1 MLEQFIVEGGKQLKG
16 TVTISGA
23 KNAALKI
30 ACASLLTD
38 EWLVL
43 DNTPLLSDISLMC
56 QILDELG
63 VEISWNENQ
72 LSLRAHTLN
81 SCRARYDLV
90 RKMRGAFVLLGP
102 MLSRFGRAE
111 VSLPG
116 GCAIGARPVD
126 IHLNGLR
133 AMGATIELE
142 DGYVIATGKLHG
154 AEIFP
159 HCPTVTGTENLVMAA
174 TLAEGQTII
183 HNAAREPEV
192 VDLCHCLNKMGAKIM
207 GQGTDTIVIDGV
219 DRLHGATHRIIPDRL
234 ETATYAIAS
243 ILTQGH
249 IYLTNTEAWCFDA
262 LTQCFPEIKIHN
274 TDFGFLAEG
283 PVTQPVELATAPHP
297 GVPTDLQAQMMVLA
311 TQIPGRSSITETI
324 YENRMMHVPE
334 LCRMGA
340 DILVEHDEKGMN
352 KALINGGTPLF
363 GAPVMATDLRAS
375 VSLVLA
381 GLCAKG
387 QTTVSRIYHLD
398 RGYHALDE
406 KLNRCGAEIVRTKQE
421 AA

>member
-1 MLEQFIVEGGKQLKG
+1 MLEQFTVQGGKNLKG
-16 TVTISGA
+16 TIAISGA

-30 ACASLLTD
+30 ACAALLTD

-43 DNTPLLSDISLMC
+43 DNAPLLSDMQLIC

-63 VEISWNENQ
+63 VEISWVGNQ
-72 LSLRAHTLN
+72 LSLRAHTLK

-90 RKMRGAFVLLGP
+90 RKMRGSFVLLGP

-111 VSLPG
+111 ISLPG
-116 GCAIGARPVD
+116 GCNLGVRPVD

-133 AMGATIELE
+133 AMGAHIEVE

-154 AEIFP
+154 AEIFLHFP
-159 HCPTVTGTENLVMAA
+159 SVTGTENLVMAA
-174 TLAEGQTII
+174 TLATGRTVI
-183 HNAAREPEV
+183 HNTAKEPEI
-192 VDLCHCLNKMGAKIM
+192 VDLCKCLKAMGAKIT
-207 GQGTDTIVIDGV
+207 GHGTDTIIIDGV
-219 DRLHGATHRIIPDRL
+219 DRLNGATHRIVPDRL
-234 ETATYAIAS
+234 ETVTYAIAN
-243 ILTQGH
+243 IMTHGH

-262 LTQCFPEIKIHN
+262 LTECFPQVKIHN

-283 PVTQPVELATAPHP
+283 PVTEPVNLTTAPHP
-297 GVPTDLQAQMMVLA
+297 GMPTDLQAQMMVLA
-311 TQIPGRSSITETI
+311 TQIPGQSFITEAI
-324 YENRMMHVPE
+324 FENRMMHVPE

-340 DILVEHDEKGMN
+340 DIAVEHNDGAN
-352 KALINGGTPLF
+352 KATINGGMPLY

-387 QTTVSRIYHLD
+387 QTTISRIYHLD

-406 KLNRCGAEIVRTKQE
+406 KLNMCGADIVRSKQE

>member
-1 MLEQFIVEGGKQLKG
+1 MLEQFIVQGGRSLKG
-16 TVTISGA
+16 TIAISGA

-30 ACASLLTD
+30 ACAALLTD

-43 DNTPLLSDISLMC
+43 DNAPLLSDMLLIC

-63 VEISWNENQ
+63 VEISWNGNQ
-72 LSLRAHTLN
+72 LSLRAHTLK

-90 RKMRGAFVLLGP
+90 RKMRGSFVLLGP

-111 VSLPG
+111 ISLPG
-116 GCAIGARPVD
+116 GCNLGVRPVD

-133 AMGATIELE
+133 AMGAHIEVE

-154 AEIFP
+154 AEIFL
-159 HCPTVTGTENLVMAA
+159 HCPSVTGTENLLMAA
-174 TLAEGQTII
+174 TLATGQTIL
-183 HNAAREPEV
+183 HNTAKEPEI
-192 VDLCHCLNKMGAKIM
+192 VDLCKCLNAMGAKIT
-207 GQGTDTIVIDGV
+207 GHGTSTITIDGV
-219 DRLHGATHRIIPDRL
+219 DRLHGTTHRIVPDRL
-234 ETATYAIAS
+234 ETVTYAIAN
-243 ILTQGH
+243 IMTHGH

-262 LTQCFPEIKIHN
+262 LTECFPQVKIHN

-283 PVTQPVELATAPHP
+283 PVTDPVNLTTAPHP
-297 GVPTDLQAQMMVLA
+297 GMPTDLQAQMMVLA
-311 TQIPGRSSITETI
+311 TQIPGQSFITEAI
-324 YENRMMHVPE
+324 FENRMMHVPE
-334 LCRMGA
+334 LCRLGA
-340 DILVEHDEKGMN
+340 DISVEHNDGAN
-352 KALINGGTPLF
+352 KATINGGLPLY

-387 QTTVSRIYHLD
+387 ATTVSRIYHLD

-406 KLNRCGAEIVRTKQE
+406 KLNMCGADIVRSKQE

>member
-1 MLEQFIVEGGKQLKG
+1 MLEQFIVQGGRSLKG
-16 TVTISGA
+16 TIAISGA

-30 ACASLLTD
+30 ACAALLTD

-43 DNTPLLSDISLMC
+43 DNAPLLSDMLLIC

-63 VEISWNENQ
+63 VEISWNGNQ
-72 LSLRAHTLN
+72 LSLRAHTLK

-90 RKMRGAFVLLGP
+90 RKMRGSFVLLGP
-102 MLSRFGRAE
+102 MLARFGRAE
-111 VSLPG
+111 ISLPG
-116 GCAIGARPVD
+116 GCNLGVRPVD

-133 AMGATIELE
+133 AMGAHIEVE

-154 AEIFP
+154 AEIFL
-159 HCPTVTGTENLVMAA
+159 HCPSVTGTENLLMAA
-174 TLAEGQTII
+174 TLATGQTIL
-183 HNAAREPEV
+183 HNTAKEPEI
-192 VDLCHCLNKMGAKIM
+192 VDLCKCLNAMGAKIT
-207 GQGTDTIVIDGV
+207 GHGTSTITIDGV
-219 DRLHGATHRIIPDRL
+219 DRLHGTTHSIVPDRL
-234 ETATYAIAS
+234 ETVTYAIAN
-243 ILTQGH
+243 IMTRGH

-262 LTQCFPEIKIHN
+262 LTECFPQVKIHN

-283 PVTQPVELATAPHP
+283 PVTDPVNLTTAPHP
-297 GVPTDLQAQMMVLA
+297 GMPTDLQAQMMVLA
-311 TQIPGRSSITETI
+311 TQIPGQSFITEAI
-324 YENRMMHVPE
+324 FENRMMHVPE
-334 LCRMGA
+334 LCRLGA
-340 DILVEHDEKGMN
+340 DISVEHNEGAN
-352 KALINGGTPLF
+352 KATINGGLPLY

-387 QTTVSRIYHLD
+387 TTTVSRIYHLD

-406 KLNRCGAEIVRTKQE
+406 KLNMCGADIVRSKQE